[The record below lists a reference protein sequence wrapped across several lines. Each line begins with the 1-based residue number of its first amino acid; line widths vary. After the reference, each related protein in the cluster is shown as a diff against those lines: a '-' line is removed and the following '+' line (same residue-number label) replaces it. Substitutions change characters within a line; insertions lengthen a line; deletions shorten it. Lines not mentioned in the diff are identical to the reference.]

1 MVTIK
6 DVAKLAQ
13 VSPSTVSRVISDSKQ
28 ISDETKKRVRIAMEE
43 LGYYPNLIARS
54 LITKSSQTLGLI
66 MSRSTETAFSS
77 PFFSEVIRGISKAV
91 QNRQYSLLLATAE
104 NYKEEAKQCMKMIKE
119 KRVDGVILLASR
131 VEDDLIAQLSLD
143 EYPFVVVGR
152 APSGTGI
159 YSVNNDNIQAAYN
172 VVRHLL
178 NLGHREIAFLNGPQ
192 DYIFCHDRYEGYVM
206 AFREFGLEIIQEYVI
221 ETDLQQENGYFYT
234 KELLALAKPPT
245 AIFAIDDMMALGA
258 YRAIKENQLK
268 IPDDIAVVGFNNDHF
283 SSLVSPPLTTVRIP
297 IYEMGINAAE
307 MMMDLLGGKRV
318 IPPQRILSS
327 ELIIR
332 DSCGGKT
339 INYC

>member
-1 MVTIK
+1 MMVTIK

-43 LGYYPNLIARS
+43 LGYYPNLIAR
-54 LITKSSQTLGLI
+54 
-66 MSRSTETAFSS
+66 SS

-192 DYIFCHDRYEGYVM
+192 DYIFCHDRYEGYAM

-234 KELLALAKPPT
+234 
-245 AIFAIDDMMALGA
+245 MMALGA

>member
-6 DVAKLAQ
+6 DVAKLAR

-28 ISDETKKRVRIAMEE
+28 ISDETKKRVKKAMKE
-43 LGYYPNLIARS
+43 LGYHPNMIARS

-77 PFFSEVIRGISKAV
+77 PFFSEVIRGISKVV
-91 QNRQYSLLLATAE
+91 QNHQYSLLLATAE
-104 NYKEEAKQCMKMIKE
+104 NYKEEAKQCMKMIME

-131 VEDDLIAQLSLD
+131 VNDDLIEKLSLD
-143 EYPFVVVGR
+143 NYPFVVVGR
-152 APSGTGI
+152 SPAGERI
-159 YSVNNDNIQAAYN
+159 YSVNNDNIKAGYS

-178 NLGHREIAFLNGPQ
+178 NLGHRQIAFLNGPKE
-192 DYIFCHDRYEGYVM
+192 YIFCRDRYEGFMM
-206 AFREFGLEIIQEYVI
+206 AFREFGLEIEPAYII
-221 ETDLQQENGYFYT
+221 ETDLQQESGYFYT
-234 KELLALAKPPT
+234 KQLLALNKPPT

-258 YRAIKENQLK
+258 YRAIKENNLK

-283 SSLVSPPLTTVRIP
+283 TSLVSPPLTTIQIP

-307 MMMDLLGGKRV
+307 MMMDLLSGKAV
-318 IPPQRILSS
+318 VPQQRILSS

-332 DSCGGKT
+332 DSCGAK
-339 INYC
+339 